1 LDPVLGGNQNID
13 ACFSLLKS
21 NPPNI
26 FESNVQLQEPI
37 LNFEKGTKKWKW
49 KLTKGYIMLGVSHV
63 HFGNAYFLLQVFIL
77 LFHVMR
83 CIGLPMQIK
92 FFYHIFP
99 PILND
104 HIHSKG

>member
-1 LDPVLGGNQNID
+1 
-13 ACFSLLKS
+13 
-21 NPPNI
+21 
-26 FESNVQLQEPI
+26 
-37 LNFEKGTKKWKW
+37 
-49 KLTKGYIMLGVSHV
+49 MLWVSHV

-99 PILND
+99 PVLNAY
-104 HIHSKG
+104 IHSKGYMKGLAIKNLFVMQLSFDNGFNIKTPCLSIIDKHNQLCKSRISYFFHHL